1 MWHRRCVWW
10 KEQHH
15 ASLQAVPMIGTG
27 CGWALQPAF
36 RWAEEGVNVQVVIV
50 DEAHRLKSTVAA
62 TRDAIHN
69 CNKNFT
75 LLLTGMIWISQNP
88 TPCCAHAPSL
98 DEHAIL
104 LKTMTV
110 LVK

>member
-1 MWHRRCVWW
+1 MLAYR
-10 KEQHH
+10 
-15 ASLQAVPMIGTG
+15 LYPGTA

-36 RWAEEGVNVQVVIV
+36 RWADKHVIVQVVIV

-75 LLLTGMIWISQNP
+75 LLLTGMTWLCQ
-88 TPCCAHAPSL
+88 TPNLALHMR
-98 DEHAIL
+98 H
-104 LKTMTV
+104 
-110 LVK
+110 